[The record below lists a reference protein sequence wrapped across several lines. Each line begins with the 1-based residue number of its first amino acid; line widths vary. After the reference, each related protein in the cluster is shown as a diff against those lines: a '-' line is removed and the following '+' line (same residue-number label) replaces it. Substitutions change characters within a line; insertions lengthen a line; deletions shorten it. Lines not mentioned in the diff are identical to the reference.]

1 MLSRDVPYP
10 FVLSPISNACRLII
24 LVASRDR
31 AIIAPFDLTYILL
44 RIRGESIVERSRKK
58 RPPLRN
64 PPDTIVEISR
74 SPFLLVNDAIIIIPA
89 GNYSYRWREGKE
101 KNQPPRGFSTL
112 PKTPSFSSFFFFNDF
127 R

>member
-89 GNYSYRWREGKE
+89 GNYSYRWREGKKKINLQE
-101 KNQPPRGFSTL
+101 VSQPFHTLVFSL
-112 PKTPSFSSFFFFNDF
+112 FSNDF